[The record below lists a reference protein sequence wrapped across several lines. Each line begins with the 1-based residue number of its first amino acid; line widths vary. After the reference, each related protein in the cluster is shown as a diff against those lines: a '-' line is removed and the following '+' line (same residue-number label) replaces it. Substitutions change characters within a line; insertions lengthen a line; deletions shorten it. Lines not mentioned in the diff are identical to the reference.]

1 MEDTIHVYSMFIP
14 IEEDN
19 HEGRKFEMLREA
31 HCASLENYSTA
42 DESKTI
48 ARLLFSDFFH

>member
-1 MEDTIHVYSMFIP
+1 MDTIHVYSMFIP